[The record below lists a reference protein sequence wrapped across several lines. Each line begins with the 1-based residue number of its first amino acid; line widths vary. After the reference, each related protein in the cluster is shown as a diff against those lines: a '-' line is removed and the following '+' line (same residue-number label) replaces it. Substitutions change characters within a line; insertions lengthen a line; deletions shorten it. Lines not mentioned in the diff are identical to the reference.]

1 MQLRNVE
8 IFCDVAARRSF
19 SKAAQAH
26 NVSQSLVSQTVHT
39 LEERLGTQLIDRSK
53 RPLELTPAG
62 ELYYDGC
69 RKLLETY
76 RQLEDRVREVENNK
90 VAGRVRVAAIYSVG
104 LLRMDAYVRRLEE
117 LYPEVSL
124 RVEYLHPDEVYDRIL
139 ADEADL
145 GLVSF
150 PRDGGEISCINWQ
163 EQEMVLVVPGD
174 HRFAGRK
181 SVRPKEIAGEDFV
194 AFTSEL
200 TVRKQID
207 RWLKQEHASVTVV
220 HEFDNIENIKRA
232 VEVGSAVTI
241 LPEPAVEREVE
252 LGSLDRIR
260 FKGVDWHRPIGIIHR
275 RHKTLTTAA
284 NKFVELLHEDPA
296 TFAKPTG
303 TRESNPHTNGNGR
316 SRSKKQ
322 RKVGER
328 SSS

>member
-8 IFCDVAARRSF
+8 IFCDVASRRSF

-26 NVSQSLVSQTVHT
+26 NVSQSLASQTVHT
-39 LEERLGTQLIDRSK
+39 LEERLGTLLIDRSK
-53 RPLELTPAG
+53 RPLELTRAG

-69 RKLLETY
+69 RKLLSDY

-90 VAGRVRVAAIYSVG
+90 VAGRVRVVAIYSVG

-117 LYPEVSL
+117 LYPEVNL
-124 RVEYLHPDEVYDRIL
+124 RVEYLHPDVLYERVL

-163 EQEMVLVVPGD
+163 EQEMVLVVPGG
-174 HRFAGRK
+174 HRLAGRK
-181 SVRPKEIAGEDFV
+181 SVRPQEISGEEFV

-207 RWLKQEHASVTVV
+207 RWLKQEHAQVNVV

-241 LPEPAVEREVE
+241 LPEPTVEREVS
-252 LGSLDRIR
+252 LGSLHRIR
-260 FKGVDWHRPIGIIHR
+260 LKGVDWRRPLGIIHR
-275 RHKTLTTAA
+275 RHKNLTTAA

-296 TFAKPTG
+296 TFAQPD
-303 TRESNPHTNGNGR
+303 SNRDPNHHRNGNGR
-316 SRSKKQ
+316 SPSKKQ
-322 RKVGER
+322 RRIGER